1 VVGNSSSGIYE
12 VPSFKKPTVNI
23 GDRQKGRLQAE
34 SVINC
39 PPDAPKIEEAIKNA
53 YRLDCS
59 QVKNPYGDGNSSQR
73 IIKVLKS
80 IDDYAKLLKKPFFE
94 VSFSE

>member
-1 VVGNSSSGIYE
+1 
-12 VPSFKKPTVNI
+12 
-23 GDRQKGRLQAE
+23 
-34 SVINC
+34 
-39 PPDAPKIEEAIKNA
+39 
-53 YRLDCS
+53 
-59 QVKNPYGDGNSSQR
+59 VKNPYGDGNSSQR